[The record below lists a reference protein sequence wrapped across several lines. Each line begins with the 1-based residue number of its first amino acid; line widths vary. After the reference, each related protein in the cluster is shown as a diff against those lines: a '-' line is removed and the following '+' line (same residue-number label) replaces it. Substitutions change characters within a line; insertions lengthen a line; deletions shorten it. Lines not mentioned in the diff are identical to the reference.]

1 MQVKK
6 NPNVAMKSWSTIFF
20 QIGLLIMLFVSYQ
33 LIEYKTYETDIA
45 SSEMLNIGDDIEEDI
60 PITKILNT
68 PPPPPPPPIAQA
80 YINVVE
86 DDLEIEETVIESSEL
101 NQNSEIQEYIKIEE
115 IEEVEEEEEIITVPF
130 AVIEDVPVYPGCED
144 AGNNEAK
151 KACLSEK
158 IMSYIQKNFNNGLAD
173 DLALEGVQRISVQ
186 FKIDKYGTV
195 VNVRARAPHPML
207 EKEAIKV
214 ISGLPKMIPGKQRG
228 KPVGVLY
235 SIPIIFKVEA
245 K

>member
-68 PPPPPPPPIAQA
+68 PPPPPIAQA

-115 IEEVEEEEEIITVPF
+115 IEEVEEEEEIITVQF

>member
-68 PPPPPPPPIAQA
+68 LPPPPPPPIAQA

-186 FKIDKYGTV
+186 FKIDKYGTI